1 VIPQRFAASRRTR
14 LLLAALA
21 WTLVGA
27 GLLTTGVVWLSAARP
42 ARLALALGS
51 AVVVGWIKGRY
62 VLAPRAA
69 ANACR
74 IEGSAERAPVLGFFA
89 PSAWGLVVLMMGA
102 GALLRRSALPRPWL
116 GTLYAA
122 IGVALLSASGA
133 AWRHWRQ
140 QTS

>member
-1 VIPQRFAASRRTR
+1 VSSPRLVASRRTR

-27 GLLTTGVVWLSAARP
+27 GLLAAGTVWLSSARP
-42 ARLALALGS
+42 ALEAAGLAA
-51 AVVVGWIKGRY
+51 AAAVGWMKGRF

-69 ANACR
+69 ANARR
-74 IEGSAERAPVLGFFA
+74 IEASAERASVFGFFA
-89 PSAWGLVVLMMGA
+89 PSAWGLVLVMMVS

-122 IGVALLSASGA
+122 LGVALLSASGA